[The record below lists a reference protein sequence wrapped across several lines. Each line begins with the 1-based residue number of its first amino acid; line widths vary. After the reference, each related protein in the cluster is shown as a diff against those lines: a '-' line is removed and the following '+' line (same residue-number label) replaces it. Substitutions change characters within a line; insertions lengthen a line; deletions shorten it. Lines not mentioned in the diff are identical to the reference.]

1 MPWQLKSTV
10 DRNKLLYRTSS
21 VCRMHVPSVTSS
33 HRDMVVVRQPM
44 PLLVLSSIKA
54 VLFPEELNM
63 SPRYLTLFSM
73 STLPTFNFG
82 MSCFFPFT
90 TMTKHFFP
98 LAVSHFLCVNHI
110 ILLWDY
116 IMSPGVVL
124 TLATSSTNTIDFI
137 DVPLCMPPSR
147 WVTHSAVEVLHNIEP
162 SNVPCFTMAV
172 TLKVSVD
179 PTGLFTLT
187 VAFAFILL
195 MLIVLHS

>member
-21 VCRMHVPSVTSS
+21 VCRVYVPSVTSL
-33 HRDMVVVRQPM
+33 HRDMVVVRHPM
-44 PLLVLSSIKA
+44 PFLVLSSFKS

-63 SPRYLTLFSM
+63 SPRYLTSLFSM

-98 LAVSHFLCVNHI
+98 LAVSLFLCVNHI
-110 ILLWDY
+110 ILLWDC
-116 IMSPGVVL
+116 IVSPGFVL

-137 DVPLCMPPSR
+137 VHVPLCMPPSS
-147 WVTHSAVEVLHNIEP
+147 WVTHSAVEVLHNREP
-162 SNVPCFTMAV
+162 SALFHNGCNIEGVCGSYWAV
-172 TLKVSVD
+172 YFNC
-179 PTGLFTLT
+179 GFCIHI
-187 VAFAFILL
+187 AYG
-195 MLIVLHS
+195 